1 MPRHVFVTASL
12 LTLLLAVAARAQQDA
27 PPATQEPTSE
37 SGRSAS
43 PPAYF
48 ERQAEEENDQGPQSP
63 GFNQIAETGKWP
75 WTSTVATGDWGGA
88 RDKLGESGIVFT
100 STSTTDLA
108 TVVSG
113 GQRQGF
119 IMPYLIDTNLS
130 IDTQK
135 LGLWAGGQVFI
146 DFQQAGS
153 TQLGS
158 KYLPD
163 FWGWDAI
170 YPYTQNF
177 SQLAQYWYMHSFA
190 EGALKLKFGKI
201 DANTDFAVTYPGLQF
216 INSAAYF
223 PGGMVVDLPTYPNQA
238 GGAEI
243 MVEPVPWFGAR
254 FGFFDG
260 TTNHYDTSTGGT
272 ATPTGG
278 QGLAN
283 FLWDNP
289 GSYFLI
295 GEVGPHWSIDDLV
308 GHASVGWYQQTGRS
322 TESSPAVSPS
332 PPGQAYVDGPWGLY
346 LSGSQ
351 QLFQTSSDAGL
362 QSRLAAFGQF
372 GWSPPSLNPS
382 QWSLMGGMSWQ
393 GVLPGRPN
401 DTLGS
406 LVAYTHFSNQPNLG
420 ASPGSGEFIV
430 EGFYNFQVTP
440 WLGVQPDVQFINQ
453 PSNVPGQSVPNAVV
467 LTVRI
472 TMSF

>member
-1 MPRHVFVTASL
+1 MPRRAFVTASL

-27 PPATQEPTSE
+27 PPATQEPASE
-37 SGRSAS
+37 SGQSAS

-63 GFNQIAETGKWP
+63 GFNQLAVTGEWP
-75 WTSTVATGDWGGA
+75 WKSTVATGDWGGA
-88 RDKLGESGIVFT
+88 RNTLANMGIVLT

-153 TQLGS
+153 TQLGT

-177 SQLAQYWYMHSFA
+177 TQLAQYWYMHSFA

-223 PGGMVVDLPTYPNQA
+223 PGGMVVDMPTYPNQA

-295 GEVGPHWSIDDLV
+295 GEVGPHWAIDDLV
-308 GHASVGWYQQTGRS
+308 GHASVGWYQQTG
-322 TESSPAVSPS
+322 TTAESSPAVSPS
-332 PPGQAYVDGPWGLY
+332 PTGQAYVEGPWGLY

-351 QLFQTSSDAGL
+351 QVFQTSSDAGL